1 MKFHI
6 AISKTEMNS
15 SVEPVRFVPSAD
27 RIPKP
32 TPVIPVVGSVELLF
46 VRLVGPL
53 LSRRIIV
60 TRPAN
65 EKCLVET
72 TSKIYRFD
80 EIGVESNSNRHPF
93 YHPIFHWAVSS
104 DWRGP
109 RRGP

>member
-80 EIGVESNSNRHPF
+80 EIRLHDIESTSFPTYYNFKHSPF
-93 YHPIFHWAVSS
+93 YF
-104 DWRGP
+104 G
-109 RRGP
+109 